1 MIGVAAGAAVGTS
14 AQGAVATGSGSTLEL
29 HNNTIAEIEDATVN
43 ASTTSVDAKTK
54 SRLINVAGQVS
65 VGKGNVTAGA
75 SVAINDLDNLTGAYV
90 RGAHLT
96 SGNVNVIA
104 NNESK
109 NYAIAAGVV
118 ASTNQQ
124 SGAANSNVAI
134 NKGGN
139 STEAIVDEYKETETN
154 EGERGSINNATD
166 INVTATDNTVLK
178 AIAGGVTIGSGYV
191 SIGGAVAYNEIS
203 GQRNIASLS
212 NNDIT
217 TLENSTIDVKAI
229 DTSDLLTIAAGGSVS
244 TAQQSG
250 VAQGSV
256 AIAQIGKLTEA
267 SMSGSN
273 INAASDD
280 QNAAVSVVADSDTSL
295 TTSAD
300 VLSVGMGYV
309 SAGAGVAVTKSDAD
323 TKAIIAGGEHNV
335 KSELVQAD
343 SNNEMFTIG
352 IGVSAT
358 GGQGGSLAG
367 NVAVNN
373 ITNDTEAVIRNNA
386 TINASGSVGVLANSN
401 EHLENYAGALS
412 ATVGQGYV
420 AVGMSVAVN
429 NISGNTSALVD
440 ESNVIAQGN
449 DEGIGVVSY
458 TEGSDGEYVA
468 TNSKLNGL
476 VVNADAKHE
485 LDNIVITAGAAISAQ
500 GGGALSGT
508 VAVNTLEGATSAIVK
523 ETNVNNVE
531 NVADTADVNVLANDY
546 TDISSH
552 VGSAA
557 VGIGSQGGAAIG
569 EAADSSKLSR
579 DVYAQVVGSVNET
592 AVGVDRFDV
601 NVDKL
606 NVKALNR
613 HEVLTAA
620 TGVSVAAGMYGN
632 GSIAGAISVLNLDN
646 KTIAG
651 VANVDSVNNG
661 MQVLAHQDNE
671 VEVYNN
677 SASLGGS
684 IGGGGIGAGIHV
696 LKDSSVTNAVLQN
709 ANVAHDNNDSD
720 DSIVAKSDTDVKT
733 ELSNAVLQIS
743 IGAGI
748 GGVVSVN
755 NINNVVQTDVV
766 GANISGGDEFTAK
779 AENNITT
786 DYAAGVGAGGLVAVA
801 TGVSVNNINSATVTN
816 VTGSNIIANTINVL
830 ADENR
835 DVEQLAVGAVVG
847 GVAVPVNV
855 LVTNIG
861 TEVGMNYGTV
871 VVEKQNTDGTDSTQ
885 SETVGE
891 NVSIQDSIDDAD
903 QAVNDQ
909 NSALENTP
917 IVNVI
922 GESSNVGLVNVEGV
936 NADSGLR
943 LDDINSGLT
952 KSVYNLSENQVKGI
966 KVNINGGEL
975 NAAGN
980 VNIKADATTN
990 ADIGT
995 IDANVT
1001 IAEIASTVSVVNIK
1015 RDSGINVTDNS
1026 RIIANEVVINSEQD
1040 GNAAIDSYQAG
1051 LSGASVN
1058 ITYAGVDLT
1067 GSNKITVSNSTVDGK
1082 NGVDVSAID
1091 NSAVDVEVL
1100 GASVAIAKVGALV
1113 GKAVND
1119 SDNEIII
1126 TSSNLKSDAENIEI
1140 ESKKNNIVESE
1151 VTNGAGGL
1159 ASINATVSI
1168 AEDKGDSKVAVN
1180 SGNIFT
1186 AKKVDINAISNPAV
1200 KAAVDSIQVQIL
1212 GSVGGSVANASAIG
1226 AVQATVDS
1234 GNVFTAKD
1242 VNISANAG
1250 CQSEKDTVEASVFGV
1265 NASGF
1270 ISGSANVATAKSD
1283 MDVIVNVNTSTNNG
1297 TSKYNVENL
1306 TVSGVNVASIA
1317 ASSYGVEV
1325 SGLYASGNNVTKTN
1339 GKFDTTVTVTGDS
1352 DNVLDNVT
1360 VEANTSAIVDNDAN
1374 GYGGSIVGLSPLA
1387 AYADNDIVTNT
1398 AVSISG
1404 TWDVDGNINVSALN
1418 SDTLDVTAD
1427 SVKAAVVG
1435 ASGTRLDND
1444 VRHNAKIDIAGTIVS
1459 DGKQAY
1465 IAGNNLDHDV
1475 NLDASGYGG
1484 INVAAGDLN
1493 NDLDAIANI
1502 NVNGATLSGIG
1513 HEGSIEAVAYTEGN
1527 LDYDNVLKSAG
1538 VIQVA
1543 VADSEH
1549 EITYGNAVNISGETT
1564 ITTAK
1569 KYQDITLAAYDDS
1582 VVNLYSTADTQGGAV
1597 GAASAKTDSE
1607 LNRSNKINVSGDTN
1621 IESTNDVNLYAGAQ
1635 RNGIASSLIYNIV
1648 ADAYN
1653 KTLIPICTSPDV
1665 NNSMSQANIVSVA
1678 GNVESVR
1685 HVNLKANKGY
1695 TDVVESAREYN
1706 FYTGESGSASITS
1719 TANNE
1724 TNSNELHNNF
1734 VDVSGS
1740 VKAGIHNSLDL
1751 NISGN
1756 VVINSP
1762 VGENP
1767 EDVSSGSINY
1777 EGIIKTVGS
1786 GQDEWFDVKT
1796 VTTDAVEI
1804 TNGLIPR
1811 YNEVVEL
1818 MNEYASSS
1826 NEYKLYES
1834 ELARL
1839 KKQMID
1845 NGFAV
1850 TKDDKTYILE
1860 SVIVPAIALPDIV
1873 VSGGDIVMDTD
1884 KYNVTGKLNAQ
1895 GAEHMNITN
1904 SSNLYIKVNDLV
1916 IGSVGGNIYHNDVL
1930 VPNMDNHITSIAGSD
1945 QQPSINVKS
1954 TGASNAVSK
1963 ADIGIFGDIINST
1976 GDVIIENANHNIN
1989 VDGTARLTARNIT
2002 LKADSGSVTQNS
2014 DGLLLVGGD
2023 PITKYQFSEKVA
2035 KKIQEYISEEL
2046 SKDNPSL
2053 PAFAN
2058 YEDYK
2063 NWLKDT
2069 VGVSEADL
2077 LYTIDESA
2085 GIIAGEN
2092 IYLSGLNVNI
2102 DGLVQSGYQNYSVVL
2117 DDASKNKVEELDRE
2131 WRNNGKAL
2139 DDSIIIGSEKYRVN
2153 SGGAVYNSSTKVY
2166 DYEVKV
2172 YYNPST
2178 KQLLAE
2184 EIAPGGG
2191 SIYITGAVSS
2201 TGNGRVRAMD
2211 GTAEININTL
2221 NVERDLSVN
2230 TISAQNVSGLI
2241 SIKDTQTN
2249 TLTEFTNGNTTVTP
2263 LPGGGNTAGRY
2274 TVNDDGIYYN
2284 PQAALTV
2291 SWTGGISGSK
2301 EVVKKSYR
2309 EKFVMWGLID
2319 YDKTSDFVNSIV
2331 DRPGQLTVTPA
2342 TTIPGGDVLANGV
2355 VIGAKNVT
2363 NEYTVTGSYQRDESS
2378 TLYSPITVDKEY
2390 SNTPL
2395 GEIFGYG
2402 YCTYTWTETTG
2413 TSTTSTYTI
2422 KADKPIDVGFLSNGT
2437 GAINIQAA
2445 NDILLEG
2452 NISNAVN
2459 ESKNGIGFVNIYSS
2473 SGSVSAV
2480 GDALINSDNFAI
2492 DAYSGIKINH
2502 SAIGDSAV
2510 AKLNTVKNNIDIESE
2525 KGNLRFDGSL
2535 TLVDNPV
2542 RNSQV
2547 LRFAVRNTVNT
2558 MGSRDGDFYYIS
2570 EGDIDFGDTVLVGQ
2584 RIDLISTTGSIKA
2597 IVAPGTGLTSSDTM
2611 SASVNASAYGDITL
2625 SNTNGDMR
2633 VGHIESTAGNVTLT
2647 TSGSFVGAVGD
2658 ASLSDADSKLERW
2671 IALGL
2676 INTQDAASEKVNAA
2690 NASKTERLEAITNR
2704 AEAIGFADYETAASA
2719 YYDDSSIVAAK
2730 ESYITAVKA
2739 AGGDTDKVNAAYATY
2754 QQAQAD
2760 YFTGKG
2766 YTVEQQAIIADYAEI
2781 NNSSAYGWSA
2791 NDLLYAIQDSVLN
2804 SVPGQVVTVDK
2815 ANVSGVNVTL
2825 NAADGAIGVDGAEVK
2840 INNTDISNIDNLK
2853 ILSQA
2858 KAGDLTWTADG
2869 VTVRQQKPLTVD
2881 ATGQITLKSSENVY
2895 LAGVKDSALNIS
2907 GNISVNAGKDVKLM
2921 SDNGI
2926 IMNTGAITANNLIAY
2941 GGDGDVGSLENML
2954 TTYLTG
2960 ALDVNTS
2967 GSAYINQLGNNDLII
2982 QAVAVGKNAVI
2993 QAVKNIKM
3001 SDVEGKDSGY
3011 INASNLRLTSTEGH
3025 LGLADDAIR
3034 ILNNGV
3040 VVSATATTGD
3050 VYLQGVD
3057 TGSMVLKEIR
3067 ADELVLESEGSI
3079 DLGIETTEGTVV
3091 ENDIYIAESAALKAF
3106 GDIDLNAGI
3115 INVASG
3121 KSLVLETT
3129 NGAVIQKANHKLV
3142 ADNLVV
3148 KSVNG
3153 IELNSGAE
3161 ADTVLYNELNNV
3173 AVTNNNGDIIV
3184 GNGGDKAL
3192 NININDNGV
3201 VNNGN
3206 ITIKHYYGNGKNRV
3220 NVLNEINAIGSVNI
3234 ENKGEGITAMD
3245 INSGKYVDIKADGDV
3260 ITKDIV
3266 VNVVNSISD
3275 EVIEP
3280 VDGSVVIEV
3289 TNGDVTTGNISA
3301 TENVLIMVE
3310 TGNVKTNNIIGKA
3323 INIEA
3328 VEGNVNTDD
3337 ITADDNV
3344 LVDVGT
3350 GDVETKNVV
3359 GKAITV
3365 EVEKGNVKTENITA
3379 DDDVLVDV
3387 GTGDIKTKNVVGKA
3401 VNVEV
3406 VKGNVKTDDITA
3418 TERVFVDVETGTV
3431 NTGNTKGKV
3440 VTVDVEVGDID
3451 VDGNIKSDEDIIVVT
3466 EQGSITLNGDVTSV
3480 GGNVEVRTN
3489 DDKDYSDITLNG
3501 EVVTEASAEEGSI
3514 TIEPNK
3520 GNVHVNDN
3528 VIVNSSA
3535 LLAIYTNDGDITTPR
3550 NDENED
3556 VPKVVVQSVN
3566 GSVEIVARA
3575 NGDIDLYEVLADNEA
3590 SIVANSGN
3598 VSLHQINGRIVALQT
3613 TGEDGR
3619 LTVDTAVVG
3628 ETLRLNSFD
3637 SAIGSIEQRE
3647 GATDALNVEMAAGDP
3662 NKPMNNIELAFD
3674 KMDNGVAFDNLWTN
3688 NATISVASGELHLPK
3703 LAVLNEATFTAS
3715 GYETTVYGAPP
3726 VRNDSNAIYW
3736 YNVVKNNPADNI
3748 NAWYDN
3754 NASGN
3759 WMNLHFAADGAT
3771 QYSNGVLLYLDN
3783 YYYVYDQR
3791 FTAVDHLNERLARN
3805 ANEVYVKTFT
3815 PDISYYRRYDLYD
3828 LPKFDYEEAGEED
3841 IIVETI

>member
-1 MIGVAAGAAVGTS
+1 M
-14 AQGAVATGSGSTLEL
+14 
-29 HNNTIAEIEDATVN
+29 
-43 ASTTSVDAKTK
+43 
-54 SRLINVAGQVS
+54 
-65 VGKGNVTAGA
+65 
-75 SVAINDLDNLTGAYV
+75 
-90 RGAHLT
+90 
-96 SGNVNVIA
+96 
-104 NNESK
+104 
-109 NYAIAAGVV
+109 
-118 ASTNQQ
+118 
-124 SGAANSNVAI
+124 
-134 NKGGN
+134 
-139 STEAIVDEYKETETN
+139 
-154 EGERGSINNATD
+154 
-166 INVTATDNTVLK
+166 
-178 AIAGGVTIGSGYV
+178 
-191 SIGGAVAYNEIS
+191 
-203 GQRNIASLS
+203 
-212 NNDIT
+212 
-217 TLENSTIDVKAI
+217 
-229 DTSDLLTIAAGGSVS
+229 
-244 TAQQSG
+244 
-250 VAQGSV
+250 
-256 AIAQIGKLTEA
+256 
-267 SMSGSN
+267 
-273 INAASDD
+273 
-280 QNAAVSVVADSDTSL
+280 
-295 TTSAD
+295 
-300 VLSVGMGYV
+300 
-309 SAGAGVAVTKSDAD
+309 
-323 TKAIIAGGEHNV
+323 
-335 KSELVQAD
+335 
-343 SNNEMFTIG
+343 
-352 IGVSAT
+352 
-358 GGQGGSLAG
+358 
-367 NVAVNN
+367 
-373 ITNDTEAVIRNNA
+373 
-386 TINASGSVGVLANSN
+386 
-401 EHLENYAGALS
+401 
-412 ATVGQGYV
+412 
-420 AVGMSVAVN
+420 
-429 NISGNTSALVD
+429 
-440 ESNVIAQGN
+440 
-449 DEGIGVVSY
+449 
-458 TEGSDGEYVA
+458 
-468 TNSKLNGL
+468 
-476 VVNADAKHE
+476 
-485 LDNIVITAGAAISAQ
+485 
-500 GGGALSGT
+500 
-508 VAVNTLEGATSAIVK
+508 
-523 ETNVNNVE
+523 
-531 NVADTADVNVLANDY
+531 
-546 TDISSH
+546 
-552 VGSAA
+552 
-557 VGIGSQGGAAIG
+557 
-569 EAADSSKLSR
+569 
-579 DVYAQVVGSVNET
+579 
-592 AVGVDRFDV
+592 
-601 NVDKL
+601 
-606 NVKALNR
+606 NR
-613 HEVLTAA
+613 HEVLTTA

-646 KTIAG
+646 ETIAG

-661 MQVLAHQDNE
+661 MEILAHQDNE

-709 ANVAHDNNDSD
+709 ANVTHNNTDNTDSD

-766 GANISGGDEFTAK
+766 GANVRGGDEFTAK

-786 DYAAGVGAGGLVAVA
+786 DYTAGVGAGGLVAVA

-922 GESSNVGLVNVEGV
+922 GGSSNAGLVNVEGV
-936 NADSGLR
+936 NVDSGLR
-943 LDDINSGLT
+943 LDDIDSGLT
-952 KSVYNLSENQVKGI
+952 QSIYTLTEEQVEGV
-966 KVNINGGEL
+966 KVNINGGAL
-975 NAAGN
+975 NATGN
-980 VNIKADATTN
+980 VNVKADATTN

-1040 GNAAIDSYQAG
+1040 GNAVIDSYQAG

-1226 AVQATVDS
+1226 SVQATVDS

-1339 GKFDTTVTVTGDS
+1339 GNFDTTVTVTGDS

-1459 DGKQAY
+1459 DGKQTY

-1549 EITYGNAVNISGETT
+1549 EITYGNAVNISGEAT

-1734 VDVSGS
+1734 VDVSGN

-1767 EDVSSGSINY
+1767 EDVSNGSINY

-1930 VPNMDNHITSIAGSD
+1930 VPNMDNRITSIAGSD

-2077 LYTIDESA
+2077 LYIIDESA

-2102 DGLVQSGYQNYSVVL
+2102 DGLVQSGYRNYSVVL
-2117 DDASKNKVEELDRE
+2117 DDAAKNKVEELDRE

-2178 KQLLAE
+2178 KQLLTE

-2211 GTAEININTL
+2211 GTADININTL
-2221 NVERDLSVN
+2221 NVERDLAVN

-2284 PQAALTV
+2284 PQADLTV

-2437 GAINIQAA
+2437 GAINIQAV

-2535 TLVDNPV
+2535 ALVDNPV

-2597 IVAPGTGLTSSDTM
+2597 IVAPGTELTSSDTM

-2647 TSGSFVGAVGD
+2647 TSGSFVDAVGD

-2825 NAADGAIGVDGAEVK
+2825 NAADGAIGVDGAEIK

-2967 GSAYINQLGNNDLII
+2967 GSVYINQLGNNDLII

-3040 VVSATATTGD
+3040 VVSATAATGD

-3106 GDIDLNAGI
+3106 GDIDLNAGV

-3245 INSGKYVDIKADGDV
+3245 INSGKYVDIKSDGDV

-3275 EVIEP
+3275 GVIEP

-3323 INIEA
+3323 INVEA

-3379 DDDVLVDV
+3379 DDVLVDV

-3431 NTGNTKGKV
+3431 NTGNIKGKV

-3480 GGNVEVRTN
+3480 GGNIEVRTN

-3514 TIEPNK
+3514 TIETNK

-3528 VIVNSSA
+3528 VIVNGSA

-3575 NGDIDLYEVLADNEA
+3575 NGDIDLYEVLAGNDA

-3598 VSLHQINGRIVALQT
+3598 VSLHQINGQIVALT
-3613 TGEDGR
+3613 TRGEE
-3619 LTVDTAVVG
+3619 A
-3628 ETLRLNSFD
+3628 TLRVENALVGTNLEINSND
-3637 SAIGSIEQRE
+3637 SAIGNIEQRE
-3647 GATDALNVEMAAGDP
+3647 GATGALNVELAAGDP
-3662 NKPMNNIELAFD
+3662 NKPMNNIKLTFAE
-3674 KMDNGVAFDNLWTN
+3674 MSNGVAFDNLWTN

-3703 LAVLNEATFTAS
+3703 LAVLDEATFTAS

-3815 PDISYYRRYDLYD
+3815 PNISYYRRYALYD

-3841 IIVETI
+3841 ITVETI